1 MALTTVIEGMGGKK
15 SVGVDFITLCA
26 GQKKEGIKDVVMR
39 VFLRNNSSTFWLI
52 NALFDAETILSC
64 AKARL
69 QALFK

>member
-1 MALTTVIEGMGGKK
+1 MGGKK
-15 SVGVDFITLCA
+15 SVGVESIVDFITLCA

-64 AKARL
+64 AKA
-69 QALFK
+69 